1 MIVLL
6 LRGVIAIRLAFVSK
20 KSEVRDFLNNL
31 KSILEDE
38 EFDSKSNFMLIR
50 SSKEYEEYSTPFT
63 LLDLDYGSEDVIER
77 IKELTIENYSESL
90 VDRDNLEPLAVLF
103 VFGKDI
109 NERLVYIKLRI
120 KGIEKRMVVCVSFH
134 YAKEQMSFPYA
145 K

>member
-1 MIVLL
+1 
-6 LRGVIAIRLAFVSK
+6 
-20 KSEVRDFLNNL
+20 
-31 KSILEDE
+31 
-38 EFDSKSNFMLIR
+38 MLIR